1 MRLLNLLI
9 GDYMHKDSIFALVED
24 TVSALGFILIE
35 CAVHYGKTKDS
46 LRIVIYSKDRKIT
59 SDDCTGV
66 ADIVSRQ
73 LDIDDP
79 FDRPYDLIVES
90 PGLEREL
97 KSQKEYEYFTGR
109 ELKIFLNEDSEI
121 VPKEGFIVSVL
132 KNADDDGIEV
142 QLDKDM
148 VRLPYHHIKKAKLYC
163 DYEKLLKKNK

>member
-24 TVSALGFILIE
+24 TVSALGYILIE

-46 LRIVIYSKDRKIT
+46 LRIVIYSKDRQIT

-90 PGLEREL
+90 PGTR
-97 KSQKEYEYFTGR
+97 KRTQISKRIRVFHRQGA
-109 ELKIFLNEDSEI
+109 
-121 VPKEGFIVSVL
+121 
-132 KNADDDGIEV
+132 KNLP
-142 QLDKDM
+142 QR
-148 VRLPYHHIKKAKLYC
+148 RLGNRTQRRLYC
-163 DYEKLLKKNK
+163 ISSKKCRR